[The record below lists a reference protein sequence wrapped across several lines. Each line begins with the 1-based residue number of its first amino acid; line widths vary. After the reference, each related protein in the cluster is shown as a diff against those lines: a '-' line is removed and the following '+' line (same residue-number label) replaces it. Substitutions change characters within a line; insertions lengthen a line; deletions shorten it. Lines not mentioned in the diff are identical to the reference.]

1 MRETAV
7 SEVFDS
13 EPFPDGGWEKNIQRT
28 PSDQVDDDGRSS
40 AEEMEIAKVPSR
52 LASERSDFDRA
63 LSIVGYR
70 GMNEWRR
77 SFNLSAD

>member
-13 EPFPDGGWEKNIQRT
+13 EPFPDCGWEKNIQRT
-28 PSDQVDDDGRSS
+28 PSDQVDDGRSS
-40 AEEMEIAKVPSR
+40 ADQMEIAKVPSR
-52 LASERSDFDRA
+52 FASESSNFDRA

-70 GMNEWRR
+70 GMNEWRGR
-77 SFNLSAD
+77 FNLSAD